1 MNIIQQFI
9 TKDDSYRNNVN
20 KVDSRYTTFQKRGPI
35 GLMLHSVGCSQPSAK
50 VFADGWNRSGR
61 EASVHAVLQ
70 ADGTVYQT
78 MPWNF
83 RAWHCGGAANDT
95 HVGVEM
101 TEPGCITYISGSR
114 FTCSD
119 LAAAK
124 AQVKGTYNT
133 AADLFAMLCDKYDL
147 DPLTAI
153 ISHKE
158 GNDKGVA
165 SNHGDPEHLWKGL
178 DMGYTMDGFRKEV
191 KRRLDLMHQPVT
203 PDTPIKD
210 DEEDDDMN
218 AAEVIKLIKENR
230 QAPTRDEIMKAT
242 GDKWI
247 EEFTDLPPW
256 AEDEVRELIVMGAI
270 KGTKL
275 GDTVEE
281 TKLDASLNT
290 YIRPCIVA
298 LRIAKQLYENAP
310 AEALAAEMERVAAFL
325 RGGTE

>member
-1 MNIIQQFI
+1 MKIIQQFI

-133 AADLFAMLCDKYDL
+133 AADLFATLCDKYDL
-147 DPLTAI
+147 DPMTAI

-178 DMGYTMDGFRKEV
+178 DMGYTMDLTIISVPAIGEFS
-191 KRRLDLMHQPVT
+191 
-203 PDTPIKD
+203 
-210 DEEDDDMN
+210 
-218 AAEVIKLIKENR
+218 VIF
-230 QAPTRDEIMKAT
+230 TSGSTAT
-242 GDKWI
+242 TVSLPATLKMPSFTI
-247 EEFTDLPPW
+247 E
-256 AEDEVRELIVMGAI
+256 ANMIYELNVMDGR
-270 KGTKL
+270 GL
-275 GDTVEE
+275 
-281 TKLDASLNT
+281 
-290 YIRPCIVA
+290 
-298 LRIAKQLYENAP
+298 
-310 AEALAAEMERVAAFL
+310 LA
-325 RGGTE
+325 GWSST